1 MSRILTRGECLK
13 LVIPLYN
20 KAMDKQWVIDK
31 VKKNLSGEL
40 SVCKHCQRKY
50 VICCIC
56 DTAEERWNNMIE
68 EVKAVSEQ
76 RNAVPY

>member
-13 LVIPLYN
+13 LDIPLYN
-20 KAMDKQWVIDK
+20 KAMDKQWAIDK
-31 VKKNLSGEL
+31 IKKNLSGEL
-40 SVCKHCQRKY
+40 SFCKHCQRKY

-56 DTAEERWNNMIE
+56 DTAEERWSNMIE

-76 RNAVPY
+76 RNAVSY